1 MSLILAKNISEFKNF
16 SDKDSKLMIYE
27 RNAPQ
32 GSVSFFKNLIK
43 IDFSVNAEISKFDT
57 KKTFFRSKSNL
68 LFFMK
73 LG

>member
-16 SDKDSKLMIYE
+16 SDIDSKLMIYE

-43 IDFSVNAEISKFDT
+43 IDFSVNAETVSYT
-57 KKTFFRSKSNL
+57 HLTLPTTSPV
-68 LFFMK
+68 
-73 LG
+73 